1 VLAAGLGLMA
11 GALVTLAVHRHTL
24 AAVVTR
30 TDRLETL
37 TARLDHLDALTA
49 HLDRLDALAVRLDQL
64 EALAVRLDQLDQAA
78 RAQHHANLAHQQ
90 RLHWELLS
98 KAIDD
103 PELAEVLDLYE
114 TPVSPKQRRQYL
126 FANALYTNALFYLR
140 IGNISRE
147 EFHGYVRGILQNP
160 VVREYWY
167 ATRHQ
172 RATIAEDSDEAELG
186 RLVDELLGQLEE
198 AETEEWWVV
207 GEPPGA

>member
-1 VLAAGLGLMA
+1 MVAAGLGLMT

-24 AAVVTR
+24 AALVKRGERLDTLTAR
-30 TDRLETL
+30 LDRLEAL
-37 TARLDHLDALTA
+37 TARLDHLDAL
-49 HLDRLDALAVRLDQL
+49 
-64 EALAVRLDQLDQAA
+64 AVRLDQLDQSA
-78 RAQHHANLAHQQ
+78 RARHHADLAQQQ

-114 TPVSPKQRRQYL
+114 PPVSPKQRRQYL

-140 IGNISRE
+140 IGNITRE

-172 RATIAEDSDEAELG
+172 RATIADDSDEAELG
-186 RLVDELLGQLEE
+186 RLVDDLLAQLEE
-198 AETEEWWVV
+198 ADTEEWWVV
-207 GEPPGA
+207 GEPPDA